1 MSRLLLALGILVPGA
16 ALYLTG
22 ASRLSAE
29 RADLGRQ
36 HAMMAE
42 LTRKR
47 QLATEAIS
55 AASTAWTNRLQELQA
70 VREIIALQSDSA
82 AAEALPNEV
91 PVGETW
97 RSDAPYVDL
106 AKRYLKDLRFQAV
119 SPDHRLTDVVVPLF
133 GINSVE
139 RAGVNDA
146 LREFRT
152 RLEQLQLE
160 KVVPLADLAERQTE
174 DHREVGYAIPSVKEE
189 SGALRESALA
199 EIRRILGDQRAGMLE
214 EKITHDLQFD
224 SNPMGMEN
232 LQVVFSADRQ
242 ADGTVKHRLTFTD
255 PQRPGDRYSLN
266 VPFGLEAN
274 QGMSSDDGWMVAGVG
289 FPLSPNSPLWSYRHL
304 FGDQPL
310 LSTP

>member
-1 MSRLLLALGILVPGA
+1 MSRLAIALGIFVPGA
-16 ALYLTG
+16 ALYLFG

-29 RADLGRQ
+29 RADCARQ
-36 HAMMAE
+36 HRMMAE
-42 LTRKR
+42 LGRKR
-47 QLATEAIS
+47 ELATEAFS
-55 AASTAWTNRLQELQA
+55 AAGNAWTNRMLELQA
-70 VREIIALQSDSA
+70 VRELIALKADSA
-82 AAEALPNEV
+82 GTEPAPDVA

-119 SPDHRLTDVVVPLF
+119 STDHRLTDVAASLF
-133 GINSVE
+133 GIHPLE

-160 KVVPLADLAERQTE
+160 KVTPLPHLAERQTE
-174 DHREVGYAIPSVKEE
+174 DHREVGFAVPGLKAE
-189 SGALRESALA
+189 SQALREEALA
-199 EIRRILGDQRAGMLE
+199 EIRRILGDPRAGMLE
-214 EKITHDLQFD
+214 DKITHHLQFEA
-224 SNPMGMEN
+224 NPMGMDN
-232 LQVVFSADRQ
+232 LEVVFSADRQ

-274 QGMSSDDGWMVAGVG
+274 QGMTSDDGWTVAGVG
-289 FPLSPNSPLWSYRHL
+289 FPLAPNSPLWNYRHL

-310 LSTP
+310 LLPP